1 MSAAKGYTMYDERA
15 KNALKLTSEIIDDF
29 GPRLAGSEAC
39 AKAAGVL
46 HDRAK
51 AICGSASI
59 EDFEVHPGAFLGFIK
74 VLVAAYGTAAAFLAF
89 APLVSAILGSASMF
103 ILVFGFLL
111 YRKVLDPFFPRREGH
126 NVVGVLEPSG
136 EVRRQVIVSGHH
148 DSARIFN
155 FYIDR
160 PELYARRV
168 NGGIGSVAAL
178 WLASIIVTLV
188 SGLALGTPLLGFD
201 LLRAAAA
208 LVFLALVPLVL
219 PLWNFASD
227 EGTPGAG
234 DNLAASAIALEIL
247 AEFAKRRDEG
257 RGLAHTRLVFASFD
271 AEEAGLRG
279 ARAFAK
285 RRKAEFASI
294 PSYGYNMD
302 CVYALSDLAMLQT
315 DLNGSVKLDR
325 EATGRL
331 AALAVAEGL
340 PSATKPIAFLTGGT
354 DAAELAK
361 AGMRAT
367 SLIAMK
373 WGNDARSSSYHTPR
387 DTIDAVDPAAVEA
400 LIRLG
405 ARFIEFLDA
414 ENRAG
419 NAAL

>member
-1 MSAAKGYTMYDERA
+1 MYEERA
-15 KNALKLTSEIIDDF
+15 KNALDFASGIIEAF
-29 GPRLAGSEAC
+29 GPRLAGSESC
-39 AKAAGVL
+39 AKAAGAL
-46 HDRAK
+46 HDRTK
-51 AICGSASI
+51 AICGSAAI

-74 VLVAAYGTAAAFLAF
+74 VLVVAYGAAAASLAF
-89 APLVSAILGSASMF
+89 APLLSAILSTASMF

-111 YRKVLDPFFPRREGH
+111 YREVLDPFFPRRQGH
-126 NVVGVLEPSG
+126 NVVGTLEPSG
-136 EVRRQVIVSGHH
+136 EVKQQVIVSGHH

-160 PELYARRV
+160 PELYAKRI

-201 LLRAAAA
+201 ILRAVVA
-208 LVFLALVPLVL
+208 LVFLALLPLVL
-219 PLWNFASD
+219 PLWHFASN

-234 DNLAASAIALEIL
+234 DNLVASTIALEIL
-247 AEFAKRRDEG
+247 EEFATRRKEG
-257 RGLAHTRLVFASFD
+257 RGLVHTRLVLASFD

-279 ARAFAK
+279 ARAFAR
-285 RRKAEFASI
+285 RRKAEFASL

-302 CVYALSDLAMLQT
+302 CVYALSDLAMLES

-331 AALAVAEGL
+331 AALAKAEGL
-340 PSATKPIAFLTGGT
+340 PSKTKPIAFLTGGT

-361 AGMRAT
+361 AGLRAT
-367 SLIAMK
+367 SLIAMQ

-387 DTIDAVDPAAVEA
+387 DTIDTVDPEAVEA

-405 ARFIEFLDA
+405 TRFIEFLDA
-414 ENRAG
+414 EHRPG
-419 NAAL
+419 SAAS